1 MIPKLKDWIPAQ
13 LEYFPA
19 DSATLYAKYT
29 GKRVNPKYVSGV
41 LCGLANA
48 GLVVR
53 LAPVNDDL
61 RLTGPKKWTYG
72 LPDKVYP
79 GWKAVVVGK
88 SFREKVLDMVTEF
101 QSTAE
106 EVAAEFGISTN
117 SASATLCDLR
127 RSGEINRVGQRAP
140 REFGGKSAWVYG
152 AGPEFVPGPVVRRRH
167 RGRPRII
174 SRTAHIPDPARIAG
188 KAYARQYAGWGVW
201 R

>member
-1 MIPKLKDWIPAQ
+1 MTPKLKDWIPAQ
-13 LEYFPA
+13 LEYWPA
-19 DSATLYAKYT
+19 DSAQLHANYT

-53 LAPVNDDL
+53 LAPVNNDL

-127 RSGEINRVGQRAP
+127 RSGKVNRVAQRAP
-140 REFGGKSAWVYG
+140 REAGGRPSWIYG
-152 AGPEFVPGPVVRRRH
+152 TGPEFVPGPRPVVRRRH
-167 RGRPRII
+167 RGKPQIVRPVV
-174 SRTAHIPDPARIAG
+174 HIPDPARIAG
-188 KAYARQYAGWGVW
+188 KAYA
-201 R
+201 